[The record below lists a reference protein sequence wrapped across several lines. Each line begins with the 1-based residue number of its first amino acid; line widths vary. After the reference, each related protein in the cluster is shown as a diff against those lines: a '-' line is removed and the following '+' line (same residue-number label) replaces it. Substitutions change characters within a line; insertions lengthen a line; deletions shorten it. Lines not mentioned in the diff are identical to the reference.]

1 MKVLEKIK
9 LFLKRGKPVAKIAE
23 EKPPEVGE
31 EKSSEAAREKP
42 AKTAEP

>member
-1 MKVLEKIK
+1 MTVLENIK
-9 LFLKRGKPVAKIAE
+9 LFFKRGKPLAKIAE

-31 EKSSEAAREKP
+31 GKSSEAAREKP